1 MWGEFRRARAGSE
14 APPPRAIERGAEQKN
29 FLFLLE
35 EKIGGARKIKN
46 CKESFSAR
54 QAPPPRRGGGGGGG
68 GGVFCVTHHL
78 LFSTPRRAPERGVL
92 PRRKTFFTIFDFARA
107 TIFFF

>member
-46 CKESFSAR
+46 VKKAFLRGRPTYSA
-54 QAPPPRRGGGGGGG
+54 AGGG
-68 GGVFCVTHHL
+68 
-78 LFSTPRRAPERGVL
+78 AERL
-92 PRRKTFFTIFDFARA
+92 DFFRNFA
-107 TIFFF
+107 

>member
-54 QAPPPRRGGGGGGG
+54 QAAVLGGWRRGGAIGFFQDRTQLILEPPPRFELGTFALQKR
-68 GGVFCVTHHL
+68 C
-78 LFSTPRRAPERGVL
+78 STN
-92 PRRKTFFTIFDFARA
+92 
-107 TIFFF
+107 